1 MNYID
6 LFAGAGGLSEGFY
19 NARFHPVA
27 HVEMNREACNTLRT
41 RLAWYYLHDHQT
53 REPYN
58 AYLRQRISRKQLYKL
73 VPPHLL
79 KSVINKPIG
88 EDTREEIFKQIDEQL
103 ARLPA
108 DDRQVDLI
116 VGGPPCQTFS
126 VAGRARLGAAVM
138 EQDPRSQL
146 YLQYAKF
153 LEKYQPRMFIFE
165 NVLGLL
171 SFRQGQQYDL
181 IRAAFNAVGYEMD
194 VREWNAREFG
204 VLQSRERLVIV
215 GWRKDGPEKLGYP
228 NFYTLNEQS
237 RKQHTVAEVLANL
250 PPLTIAEEGN
260 KGRKGG
266 PYPVFDYPVRLERG
280 LETDYVINSRLRE
293 ACPVLTWHVARPQTA
308 TDREIYRLY
317 IEDWEAKKD
326 LPNAVRL
333 KYHELPDR
341 LKSHKN
347 KLDFSDRFKVVAR
360 ELPYSQTVV
369 AHIHKDGHYYI
380 HPDHAQ
386 ARSLSV
392 REAARLQSFP
402 DNYYFEGSRTSAF
415 RQIGNAVP
423 PLMATSIAK
432 SVKAAL
438 EGDGDFLAPDSP
450 IGKRRTGRL
459 EKDKAKKKATRK
471 PKAPKPAPL
480 FTELQEA

>member
-1 MNYID
+1 
-6 LFAGAGGLSEGFY
+6 
-19 NARFHPVA
+19 
-27 HVEMNREACNTLRT
+27 MNREACNTLRT

-58 AYLRQRISRKQLYKL
+58 AYLRQRITRKQLYAL
-73 VPPHLL
+73 VPDQLL
-79 KSVINKPIG
+79 KSVINKAIG
-88 EDTREEIFKQIDEQL
+88 EETRASIFRQIDEQL
-103 ARLPA
+103 ALLPE
-108 DDRQVDLI
+108 DNRQVDLI
-116 VGGPPCQTFS
+116 IGGPPCQTFS
-126 VAGRARLGAAVM
+126 VAGRARMGTAVM
-138 EQDPRSQL
+138 EQDPRSRL
-146 YLQYAKF
+146 YLQYARF

-165 NVLGLL
+165 NVLGML
-171 SFRQGQQYDL
+171 SFRQSQQLDL
-181 IRAAFNAVGYEMD
+181 IRDAFLEVGYEMQ
-194 VREWNAREFG
+194 VGEWNAREFG
-204 VLQSRERLVIV
+204 VLQSRERLIIV
-215 GWRKDGPEKLGYP
+215 GWRKDGPEQLGYP
-228 NFYTLNEQS
+228 NFHTLTEKS
-237 RKQHTVAEVLANL
+237 REQHTVAEVLANL

-280 LETDYVINSRLRE
+280 LETDYIINQGLRDR
-293 ACPVLTWHVARPQTA
+293 CPVLTWHVARPQTA

-317 IEDWEAKKD
+317 IEDWEARKH
-326 LPNAVRL
+326 LPAAARL

-347 KLDFSDRFKVVAR
+347 KLEFSDRFKVVAR

-438 EGDGDFLAPDSP
+438 EGDGDFLPPESL
-450 IGKRRTGRL
+450 IGKRRSGRL
-459 EKDKAKKKATRK
+459 DKAPVKTTRK
-471 PKAPKPAPL
+471 PKEPKPAPL
-480 FTELQEA
+480 FAGLPEA

>member
-1 MNYID
+1 
-6 LFAGAGGLSEGFY
+6 
-19 NARFHPVA
+19 
-27 HVEMNREACNTLRT
+27 MNREACNTLRT

-58 AYLRQRISRKQLYKL
+58 AYLRQRITREQLYAL
-73 VPPHLL
+73 VPDQLL
-79 KSVINKPIG
+79 KSVINKAIS
-88 EDTREEIFKQIDEQL
+88 EETRASIFRQIDEQL
-103 ARLPA
+103 ALLPE
-108 DDRQVDLI
+108 DNRQVDLI
-116 VGGPPCQTFS
+116 IGGPPCQTFS
-126 VAGRARLGAAVM
+126 VAGRARMGTAIM
-138 EQDPRSQL
+138 EQDPRSRL
-146 YLQYAKF
+146 YLQYARF

-165 NVLGLL
+165 NVLGMR
-171 SFRQGQQYDL
+171 SFRQSRQVDL
-181 IRAAFNAVGYEMD
+181 IRDAFLEVGYEME

-204 VLQSRERLVIV
+204 VLQSRERLIIV
-215 GWRKDGPEKLGYP
+215 GWRKDGPEQLGYP
-228 NFYTLNEQS
+228 NFHTLNEKS
-237 RKQHTVAEVLANL
+237 REQHTVAEVLANL

-280 LETDYVINSRLRE
+280 LETDYVINQGLRDR
-293 ACPVLTWHVARPQTA
+293 CPVLTWHVARPQTA

-317 IEDWEAKKD
+317 IEDWEAKKH
-326 LPNAVRL
+326 LPTAARL

-347 KLDFSDRFKVVAR
+347 KLEFSDRFKVVAR

-380 HPDHAQ
+380 HPDYAQ

-402 DNYYFEGSRTSAF
+402 DNYYFEGARTSAF

-438 EGDGDFLAPDSP
+438 EGDGDFLPRDL
-450 IGKRRTGRL
+450 RRSGRL
-459 EKDKAKKKATRK
+459 DKAPPKTPGR

-480 FTELQEA
+480 FAGLPEA